1 MILISYVK
9 PYIVIRSDKI
19 ISGHLSILGIGKKVL
34 WTNEF
39 RNKDFL
45 SIKVKSEWK
54 ENIEVVVESD
64 HEKIKKGLSI

>member
-9 PYIVIRSDKI
+9 PYIVIRSDEI
-19 ISGHLSILGIGKKVL
+19 ISGHLSILGNDKKVL
-34 WTNEF
+34 WTDKF

-45 SIKVKSEWK
+45 SIKVRSEWK

-64 HEKIKKGLSI
+64 HEKSKKDLSI